1 MGSAPSSAV
10 RSLHMA
16 GSWLTRSISLPL
28 SKRETRVSLN
38 SQNKSV
44 SRTRRLS
51 EPKTVNNSAPSSAV
65 RSLRTI
71 ASKKASDAPEIKKI
85 SAIVNYDIAKIAS
98 LSELKIKP
106 PKGAEKTKSSASEIE
121 PNGNKN
127 KPLCQNA
134 VDETPVIEKT
144 VVMVL
149 PSSARSISA
158 DQTKQEKP
166 KVVPGNSIIRD
177 CSPSEGADKKATVTM
192 QESSNDLVLV
202 RPETLSDL
210 ITETPKFLTIQSVVE
225 KPYEAPHARVSSLE
239 VPCTVHSECSQAPG
253 PSCHSNETAQET
265 VKALAAEKKISEA
278 LEKSQTKELA
288 TKGLRK
294 LFKFGKKSR
303 SSSTGKYHTK
313 SNSAAAVSSNK
324 DHESAVTAAT
334 TSEAFTLKNLISQDE
349 TPTAATA
356 SQKCSRH
363 FSLLSPFKNKK
374 KVS

>member
-1 MGSAPSSAV
+1 MTA
-10 RSLHMA
+10 MCFFF
-16 GSWLTRSISLPL
+16 WF
-28 SKRETRVSLN
+28 
-38 SQNKSV
+38 Q
-44 SRTRRLS
+44 
-51 EPKTVNNSAPSSAV
+51 
-65 RSLRTI
+65 
-71 ASKKASDAPEIKKI
+71 
-85 SAIVNYDIAKIAS
+85 
-98 LSELKIKP
+98 
-106 PKGAEKTKSSASEIE
+106 
-121 PNGNKN
+121 
-127 KPLCQNA
+127 
-134 VDETPVIEKT
+134 
-144 VVMVL
+144 
-149 PSSARSISA
+149 
-158 DQTKQEKP
+158 
-166 KVVPGNSIIRD
+166 
-177 CSPSEGADKKATVTM
+177 
-192 QESSNDLVLV
+192 V

-334 TSEAFTLKNLISQDE
+334 TSEGTNILHSFIFL
-349 TPTAATA
+349 
-356 SQKCSRH
+356 
-363 FSLLSPFKNKK
+363 
-374 KVS
+374 